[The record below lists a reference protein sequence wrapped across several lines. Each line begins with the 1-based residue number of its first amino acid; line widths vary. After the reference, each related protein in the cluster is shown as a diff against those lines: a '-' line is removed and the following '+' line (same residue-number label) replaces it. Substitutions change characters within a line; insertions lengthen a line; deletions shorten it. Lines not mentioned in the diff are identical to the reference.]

1 MVIVAREERRLTAIL
16 LMLLAFLL
24 FTGIDTT
31 AKWLVQAGL
40 PATEVVFVR
49 FAVHFMIAM
58 ALILPQEGRRLF
70 RTSAPGQ
77 ELLRGLFLVGSTFF
91 NFFALKHLPLT
102 VWAWGDHSMRLGH
115 SRWPDRDFGAGNTH
129 SRLSPLHRSRQSWP
143 K

>member
-24 FTGIDTT
+24 FTGIDTS

-91 NFFALKHLPLT
+91 NFFA
-102 VWAWGDHSMRLGH
+102 G
-115 SRWPDRDFGAGNTH
+115 
-129 SRLSPLHRSRQSWP
+129 SPA
-143 K
+143 